1 MSLYQIMY
9 ISSATGDVSG
19 SQCATIA
26 HTAAQKNS
34 SQDVTGLLLYNGK
47 RFLQVLEGPR
57 ENVERIYER
66 IGRDGRHRALVMLRK
81 QDIDAREFGNWGMA
95 YDDAARPSSNLKSKV
110 AALLEQAGPST
121 RALFIGPAEMHGSR

>member
-9 ISSATGDVSG
+9 ISSATGDVSY

-26 HTAAQKNS
+26 QTAAQKNRS
-34 SQDVTGLLLYNGK
+34 EDVTGLLLYNGK

-57 ENVERIYER
+57 DNVERVYER

-81 QDIDAREFGNWGMA
+81 QEIDAREFGNWGMA
-95 YDDAARPSSNLKSKV
+95 YDDPARPSSNLKSKV

-121 RALFIGPAEMHGSR
+121 RAHFIGTAEMHRG